1 MNWIIIAS
9 FVAAVD
15 RLYWAVFRRRDE
27 VIPPKGDPWLQAVF
41 SAVGGALGALAITRL
56 TGTSDPLTM
65 VVGGFIGGR
74 IVGGIIATVRGG

>member
-1 MNWIIIAS
+1 MFWIITAS

-27 VIPPKGDPWLQAVF
+27 VIPPKGDPFLQAIF
-41 SAVGGALGALAITRL
+41 AGVGGALGAFAITRL
-56 TGTSDPLTM
+56 TGTSDPLTT
-65 VVGGFIGGR
+65 VLWGFIGGR